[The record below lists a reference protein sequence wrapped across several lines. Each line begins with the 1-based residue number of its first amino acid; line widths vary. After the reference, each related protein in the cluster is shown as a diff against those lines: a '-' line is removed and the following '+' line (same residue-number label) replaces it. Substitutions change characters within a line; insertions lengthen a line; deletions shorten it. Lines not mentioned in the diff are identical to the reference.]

1 MQIKL
6 IDWVLVA
13 AYAVLSLA
21 IGLRFA
27 RREVLGVDA
36 PRNNAS
42 APMETTWTPWSAE
55 SVRSPIWGRP
65 CLMGRLRRFSC
76 PIIVAK
82 RDSWSP

>member
-36 PRNNAS
+36 PRYNAS
-42 APMETTWTPWSAE
+42 APMETTW
-55 SVRSPIWGRP
+55 I
-65 CLMGRLRRFSC
+65 RR
-76 PIIVAK
+76 AH
-82 RDSWSP
+82 RG